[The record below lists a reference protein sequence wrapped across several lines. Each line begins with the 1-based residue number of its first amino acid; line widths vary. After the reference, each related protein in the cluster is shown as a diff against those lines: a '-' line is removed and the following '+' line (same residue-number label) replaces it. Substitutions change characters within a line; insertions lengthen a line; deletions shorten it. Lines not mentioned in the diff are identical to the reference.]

1 MRTVCALYYFLQYS
15 LRKNIAELSSIAGV
29 AVDTACLWVHHG
41 FVLVVFQKHCLMHR
55 PGC

>member
-1 MRTVCALYYFLQYS
+1 MRTVRALYYLLQYS

-41 FVLVVFQKHCLMHR
+41 CVRVVLQKHCLMHR